1 MRVTRI
7 KLGRVVT
14 VNHHPGDDARDN
26 SESERQASST
36 GTESAPARA
45 RRTQAERSATTRQ
58 ALLDAGRA
66 LFAER
71 GFAGAAQEEI
81 VERAGVTRGALS
93 HHFGTK
99 QGLFLAVLQ
108 DVQGDLADRIARA
121 AMEGGDPMEQLRL
134 GCLAFLD
141 AAMERSVGRIVLLDA
156 PAVLGW
162 QTWREIDAAHGLG
175 LVTEALEHVMDAGM
189 VERQPVL
196 PLAHLLLAAL
206 NEAAMLVANA
216 DDPVATRALV
226 GTTVERFL
234 DHL

>member
-7 KLGRVVT
+7 KLGRIVT

-26 SESERQASST
+26 SESERQAST
-36 GTESAPARA
+36 GTGPAPARA
-45 RRTQAERSATTRQ
+45 HRTQAERSATTRQ

-108 DVQGDLADRIARA
+108 DAQGDLADRIARA

-162 QTWREIDAAHGLG
+162 QRWREIDAAHGLG

-206 NEAAMLVANA
+206 NEAAMLVAND
-216 DDPVATRALV
+216 DDPVATRAVV
-226 GTTVERFL
+226 GATVERFL
-234 DHL
+234 AHL

>member
-7 KLGRVVT
+7 KLAIT
-14 VNHHPGDDARDN
+14 MSVNQPP
-26 SESERQASST
+26 RQ
-36 GTESAPARA
+36 
-45 RRTQAERSATTRQ
+45 RRSQAERSAATRQ

-71 GFAGAAQEEI
+71 GFAGAGQEEI

-93 HHFGTK
+93 HHFATK
-99 QGLFLAVLQ
+99 QGLFLAVVH
-108 DVQGDLADRIARA
+108 DVQGDVAALIGRA

-141 AAMERSVGRIVLLDA
+141 AAMDPSVGRIVLLDA

-162 QTWREIDAAHGLG
+162 QTWREIDAVHGLG
-175 LVTEALEHVMDAGM
+175 LVTEALDAVMDAGLID
-189 VERQPVL
+189 RQPVQ

-216 DDPVATRALV
+216 DDPVGTRALMGV
-226 GTTVERFL
+226 TVERL
-234 DHL
+234 LARL

>member
-1 MRVTRI
+1 MRATRI
-7 KLGRVVT
+7 KLGKAMT
-14 VNHHPGDDARDN
+14 VNLP
-26 SESERQASST
+26 
-36 GTESAPARA
+36 

-58 ALLDAGRA
+58 ALLAAGRA
-66 LFAER
+66 LFAEH
-71 GFAGAAQEEI
+71 GFAGSGQEEI

-99 QGLFLAVLQ
+99 RQLFLAVVQ
-108 DVQGDLADRIARA
+108 DVQGDVAELITRA
-121 AMEGGDPMEQLRL
+121 AMEATDPMEQLRL

-141 AAMERSVGRIVLLDA
+141 AAMEPSVGRIVLLDA

-175 LVTEALEHVMDAGM
+175 LVTEALDHVMDAGLI
-189 VERQPVL
+189 ERQPVL

-216 DDPVATRALV
+216 EDPAATRALV
-226 GTTVERFL
+226 GVTVERL
-234 DHL
+234 LTRL